1 MALRFTNFAAPTAMR
16 RRAICPD
23 LATFNGAMDMRAAVY
38 GKSDWEPAGATAD
51 LLPGT
56 YYLVKVDDQ
65 YRRTYARA

>member
-1 MALRFTNFAAPTAMR
+1 MVGFTRIAASTPALGPA
-16 RRAICPD
+16 D

-38 GKSDWEPAGATAD
+38 GKSDWEPAGATTD